1 MALDVPEPIAAY
13 LAAERTKDAD
23 ALSRCFIED
32 GTVNDEGQYY
42 RVRVAIHQ
50 VTVHARLTGQ
60 FLGSP
65 IELDIFRLSNGKIAS
80 LEIRS

>member
-32 GTVNDEGQYY
+32 GTVNDEGRIIAAESRSANGSKRRTRSTDTFCRRSMLK
-42 RVRVAIHQ
+42 RVE
-50 VTVHARLTGQ
+50 T
-60 FLGSP
+60 
-65 IELDIFRLSNGKIAS
+65 K
-80 LEIRS
+80 